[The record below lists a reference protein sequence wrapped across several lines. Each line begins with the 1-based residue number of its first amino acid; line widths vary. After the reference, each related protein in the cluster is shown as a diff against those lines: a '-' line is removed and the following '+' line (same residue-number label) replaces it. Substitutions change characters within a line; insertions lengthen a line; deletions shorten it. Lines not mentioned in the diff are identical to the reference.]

1 MKICPNCQSQMADE
15 AKFCKQCG
23 TNVQGIAPF
32 VQQPVMQAPVS
43 HCMKCGGVLNPGAK
57 FCTKCGTPTSPVA
70 PFSSVQRDS
79 ITNPVRYADPN
90 FTSVL
95 DDDEK
100 TQPIPSAPADVVFA
114 VPETA
119 TVSPVAPVADEDDD
133 RTLPI
138 TAVTPEVTVTPAEPA
153 AVDEDD
159 EKTLPITAETPA
171 APVAIDEDDEKT
183 LPITAET
190 PAAPQKEDAPAA
202 PVVDE
207 DDDRTVLPS
216 LFKSEPRVQEA
227 VKKAEAQKAA
237 AVSVDDDDDDDDRTV
252 PMASQPVP
260 VIPQNGP
267 KCPACGNPVQPG
279 MMFCNHCGA
288 KLEPIN
294 ANPYAGAPASVS
306 SNAQEQKKGGS
317 KVLIIVA
324 VILIAALL
332 IGGIAAITLGGKN
345 GDDKSGFNLPS
356 FSQNKDEKEAAPE
369 TETAAPETESEVDE
383 LAPFYAQVESGDY
396 RAVIDSFVSGE
407 GASVTGRDAD
417 VKALVKS
424 ALDGEENA
432 FTGDIWNN
440 YAANGNYADAY
451 ARVEEEKAYFTDV
464 ANTFEDAKTNV
475 ENLDGLISALRT
487 NHYYLFVDQASE
499 AVKNSDENALNF
511 IMEEAASFFEG
522 SDDFGD
528 AFASQRSSS
537 YAELILHTAIS
548 VHSSGNQ
555 VDTVNYIFDHIEEG
569 NYHFYMMEL
578 YEDSA
583 NALGLFSYA
592 ASVTQLP
599 NRGDYIFENSDTVLL
614 TDADLSG
621 KDLNTVRVALHEIY
635 ARHGRTFTN
644 GAIQAYFDSKGW
656 YTRLG
661 SNSGDI
667 HFDENALSETEKEN
681 VKTIVQYMIQKGFFK
696 RAN

>member
-1 MKICPNCQSQMADE
+1 MKICPNCQSQIADE
-15 AKFCKQCG
+15 AKFCKHCG
-23 TNVQGIAPF
+23 TNVEAVAPLG
-32 VQQPVMQAPVS
+32 QQPAMQAPVL
-43 HCMKCGGVLNPGAK
+43 HCMNCGAVLNPGAK
-57 FCTKCGTPTSPVA
+57 FCTKCGTATGLAAPV
-70 PFSSVQRDS
+70 VD
-79 ITNPVRYADPN
+79 
-90 FTSVL
+90 

-119 TVSPVAPVADEDDD
+119 PVTSAEPVPAVVDDDDD

-138 TAVTPEVTVTPAEPA
+138 TAETPVVPATDEDDEKTLPINAEAPA
-153 AVDEDD
+153 APVVDDDD

-171 APVAIDEDDEKT
+171 APAKVE
-183 LPITAET
+183 
-190 PAAPQKEDAPAA
+190 APAA
-202 PVVDE
+202 PAVDE

-227 VKKAEAQKAA
+227 VKNAEAQKAA
-237 AVSVDDDDDDDDRTV
+237 AASADDEDDDDDRTV
-252 PMASQPVP
+252 PVTSQPVP
-260 VIPQNGP
+260 VAPLNGP

-279 MMFCNHCGA
+279 MVFCNHCGA
-288 KLEPIN
+288 NLEAAK
-294 ANPYAGAPASVS
+294 ANPYAGTPGAVPV
-306 SNAQEQKKGGS
+306 NTQETKKDGS

-324 VILIAALL
+324 VLLIAALL
-332 IGGIAAITLGGKN
+332 VGGIVAITLGGKG

-356 FSQNKDEKEAAPE
+356 FSQNKEEKEAEPE
-369 TETAAPETESEVDE
+369 TESAAPETESEEDE
-383 LAPFYAQVESGDY
+383 LAAFYAQVESGDY
-396 RAVIDSFVSGE
+396 RAVIDSFVSGD
-407 GASVTGRDAD
+407 GASITGRDAD

-424 ALDGEENA
+424 ALDGEESA
-432 FTGDIWNN
+432 FTADIWNS
-440 YAANGNYADAY
+440 YAAAGNYAEAY
-451 ARVEEEKAYFTDV
+451 TRVDEEKAYFEEV
-464 ANTFEDAKTNV
+464 SKTFEDAKTNAG
-475 ENLDGLISALRT
+475 NLDGLVGALRN
-487 NHYYLFVDQASE
+487 NHYALFIENATA
-499 AVKNSDENALNF
+499 AVKNSDEAALNS
-511 IMEEAASFFEG
+511 IVEEAATYFEG
-522 SDDFGD
+522 SDDFGE
-528 AFASQRSSS
+528 AFEAQRSSL

-555 VDTVNYIFDHIEEG
+555 VDTVNYIFDHLAEG
-569 NYHFYMMEL
+569 NYHFYMLEL

-599 NRGDYIFENSDTVLL
+599 NKGDYIFENSDTVVL
-614 TDADLSG
+614 TDSDLSG
-621 KDLNTVRVALHEIY
+621 KDLNTLRVALHEIY

-667 HFDENALSETEKEN
+667 HFDENVLNETEKEN
-681 VKTIVQYMIQKGFFK
+681 VKAIVQYMIQKGFLK

>member
-1 MKICPNCQSQMADE
+1 MADE
-15 AKFCKQCG
+15 AKFCKHCG
-23 TNVQGIAPF
+23 TNVEAVAPLG
-32 VQQPVMQAPVS
+32 QQPAMQAPAL
-43 HCMKCGGVLNPGAK
+43 HCMKCGAVLNPGAK
-57 FCTKCGTPTSPVA
+57 FCTKCGTPTGFAAPVI
-70 PFSSVQRDS
+70 D
-79 ITNPVRYADPN
+79 
-90 FTSVL
+90 

-114 VPETA
+114 VPEAAPVVSTSETQEVTTA
-119 TVSPVAPVADEDDD
+119 DDDYDRTIPITSEAIPTENAMPVSPVVSAASDDDDEKTLPISSESETAVETTVPVTSFSEDDEK
-133 RTLPI
+133 TLPI
-138 TAVTPEVTVTPAEPA
+138 TAEAPAAP

-171 APVAIDEDDEKT
+171 APAVE
-183 LPITAET
+183 
-190 PAAPQKEDAPAA
+190 
-202 PVVDE
+202 E

-216 LFKSEPRVQEA
+216 LFKSEPHVQEA

-237 AVSVDDDDDDDDRTV
+237 AAADDDDDDDRTV

-260 VIPQNGP
+260 VVPQNGP

-288 KLEPIN
+288 KMEAVN
-294 ANPYAGAPASVS
+294 VNPYAGTPGSVPVP
-306 SNAQEQKKGGS
+306 AQETKKGGS
-317 KVLIIVA
+317 KVVIIVA
-324 VILIAALL
+324 VLLIAALL
-332 IGGIAAITLGGKN
+332 IGGIVAITLGGK
-345 GDDKSGFNLPS
+345 GGEDKSGFNLPS
-356 FSQNKDEKEAAPE
+356 FSQNKDEKE
-369 TETAAPETESEVDE
+369 TAPETESAATETESEEDE
-383 LAPFYAQVESGDY
+383 LAAFYAQVESGDY

-407 GASVTGRDAD
+407 GTSITGRDED

-424 ALDGEENA
+424 ALDGEETA
-432 FTGDIWNN
+432 FTADIWNN
-440 YAANGNYADAY
+440 YAAAGNYADAY
-451 ARVEEEKAYFTDV
+451 TRVEEEKAYFEEV
-464 ANTFEDAKTNV
+464 AKTFEDAKTNSG
-475 ENLDGLISALRT
+475 NLDGLVGALRN
-487 NHYYLFVDQASE
+487 NHYYLFVDKANE
-499 AVKNSDENALNF
+499 AVKNSDEAALNSV
-511 IMEEAASFFEG
+511 MEEAAIYFEG
-522 SDDFGD
+522 SEDFGE
-528 AFASQRSSS
+528 FFENQRTSS
-537 YAELILHTAIS
+537 YSELILHTAIS

-555 VDTVNYIFDHIEEG
+555 VDTVNYIFDHLAEG

-621 KDLNTVRVALHEIY
+621 KDLNTLRVALHEIY

-644 GAIQAYFDSKGW
+644 GAIQAYFDSKSW
-656 YTRLG
+656 YSRLG

-667 HFDENALSETEKEN
+667 HFDENVLSEIEKEN
-681 VKTIVQYMIQKGFFK
+681 VKAIVQYMIQKGFLK

>member
-1 MKICPNCQSQMADE
+1 MADE

-23 TNVQGIAPF
+23 TNVQNVAPIG
-32 VQQPVMQAPVS
+32 QQPAMQAPAL
-43 HCMKCGGVLNPGAK
+43 HCMKCGAVLNPGAK
-57 FCTKCGTPTSPVA
+57 FCTKCGTPTYFPSVPV
-70 PFSSVQRDS
+70 
-79 ITNPVRYADPN
+79 
-90 FTSVL
+90 

-119 TVSPVAPVADEDDD
+119 PVTPVTPVAPVADDDDD

-138 TAVTPEVTVTPAEPA
+138 TSETSAAAAAPVTPVAVPATS
-153 AVDEDD
+153 DDD
-159 EKTLPITAETPA
+159 EKTLPITAEAPTAPA
-171 APVAIDEDDEKT
+171 VDDDDEKT
-183 LPITAET
+183 LPITAE
-190 PAAPQKEDAPAA
+190 APTAPGKEEAPAA

-237 AVSVDDDDDDDDRTV
+237 AVSDDDDDDDDDDRTV

-260 VIPQNGP
+260 VVPQNGP
-267 KCPACGNPVQPG
+267 KCPACGKPVQPG
-279 MMFCNHCGA
+279 MAFCNFCGA
-288 KLEPIN
+288 KLEP
-294 ANPYAGAPASVS
+294 AVSNPYAGTPGSVPV
-306 SNAQEQKKGGS
+306 QETKKGGS
-317 KVLIIVA
+317 KVVLIVA
-324 VILIAALL
+324 ILLIAALL
-332 IGGIAAITLGGKN
+332 IGGIVAITLGGKN
-345 GDDKSGFNLPS
+345 DSGINLPS
-356 FSQNKDEKEAAPE
+356 FSQNKEEKEAGPE
-369 TETAAPETESEVDE
+369 TETAAPETESEEDE
-383 LAPFYAQVESGDY
+383 LAEFYAQVESGDY
-396 RAVIDSFVSGE
+396 RGVIDSFVSGE
-407 GASVTGRDAD
+407 GASITGRDAD

-424 ALDGEENA
+424 ALEGEENA
-432 FTGDIWNN
+432 FSSDIWNN

-451 ARVEEEKAYFTDV
+451 PLVEEEKAYFETV
-464 ANTFEDAKTNV
+464 AATFEEAKTQVQNMTDM
-475 ENLDGLISALRT
+475 ENALRS
-487 NHYYLFVDQASE
+487 NHYYMFVEDATN
-499 AVKNSDENALNF
+499 AVKNSDEGELNAV
-511 IMEEAASFFEG
+511 IDAAAAYFEG
-522 SDDFGD
+522 SEDFGS
-528 AFASQRSSS
+528 AFESQKSAL

-555 VDTVNYIFDHIEEG
+555 VDTVNYIFDHLEEG

-614 TDADLSG
+614 TDSDLSG

-644 GAIQAYFDSKGW
+644 GAIQAYFDSKSW
-656 YTRLG
+656 YSRLG

-667 HFDENALSETEKEN
+667 HFDESVLNETEREN
-681 VKTIVQYMIQKGFFK
+681 VKTIVQYMIQKGFLK